1 MENLFTHF
9 DLTEFP
15 QIDRKEEIIETQKK
29 VKKIN
34 ARLPAFTRFRLSASM
49 RLGNEGAKPEKT
61 KAKRYFFCT

>member
-29 VKKIN
+29 VKKILYLKLKKKMN
-34 ARLPAFTRFRLSASM
+34 
-49 RLGNEGAKPEKT
+49 
-61 KAKRYFFCT
+61 

>member
-29 VKKIN
+29 VKKILKDSRN
-34 ARLPAFTRFRLSASM
+34 QAKCILRSLTVRFMALNSHI
-49 RLGNEGAKPEKT
+49 PE
-61 KAKRYFFCT
+61 YSGH

>member
-29 VKKIN
+29 VKKILKDSRN
-34 ARLPAFTRFRLSASM
+34 
-49 RLGNEGAKPEKT
+49 
-61 KAKRYFFCT
+61 KAKKKRVIIVENHVMDFVILILFLHFV

>member
-29 VKKIN
+29 VKKILKDSRN
-34 ARLPAFTRFRLSASM
+34 Q
-49 RLGNEGAKPEKT
+49 AKK
-61 KAKRYFFCT
+61 KRVIIVENHVMDFVILILFLHFV

>member
-29 VKKIN
+29 VKKNIK
-34 ARLPAFTRFRLSASM
+34 RQQ
-49 RLGNEGAKPEKT
+49 KPSKEKNVLLLWKT
-61 KAKRYFFCT
+61 M